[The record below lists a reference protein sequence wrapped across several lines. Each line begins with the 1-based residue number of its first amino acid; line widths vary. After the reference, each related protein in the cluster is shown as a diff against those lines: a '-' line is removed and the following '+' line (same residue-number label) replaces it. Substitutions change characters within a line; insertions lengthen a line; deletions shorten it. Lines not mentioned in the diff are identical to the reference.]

1 MNTIEM
7 RGITK
12 RFGSLTALDHVDFTL
27 QKGEIHA
34 LLGENGAGKTTIMN
48 VLYGLLQP
56 DEGEILVNGR
66 PVRFRDSLDAIKE
79 NIGMVS
85 QHFMLIPVLSVT
97 ENVVAGS
104 EPRRGLFFDFAKA
117 AQQVEKLARDN
128 GFSLDVRA
136 RAGDLSVGELQR
148 VEILKVLYKNA
159 QVLIFDEPTAVLTPQ
174 EVDELFLTFRRLRDE
189 GKSIVLITHKLGE
202 VMQIAD
208 RVTVLRDGHLIGS
221 VEKKDTSIRE
231 LVKMMVGREVSLGAR
246 HRSDLSGK
254 VKCSIRDLSY
264 TRGGLPVLSDINID
278 IREGEIYGIAGIEGN
293 GQTELLE
300 VLTGLLKPDS
310 MTLTLD
316 GRQVTGAAVDFIRSG
331 IGHVPEDRLQRG
343 LVRNMTVAENIILGY
358 EDKEDFSRS
367 GLLRQAA
374 IQAAGTRLVDDYN
387 IKTPDCNT
395 PVSSLSGGNQQKVII
410 ARVFS
415 EEPDFVVCAQPT
427 RGIDIAASEYI
438 HEVMFRYRDQGKAIL
453 LVSADLDEIKTM
465 SDRIGVLYK
474 GRIVDEDLAD
484 NFDDDRL
491 GCRMAGVDYVPES
504 EGDDDGKI

>member
-1 MNTIEM
+1 MIEM

-12 RFGSLTALDHVDFTL
+12 RFGALTALDHVDFSL
-27 QKGEIHA
+27 EKGEIHA

-48 VLYGLLQP
+48 VLYGMLQP
-56 DEGEILVNGR
+56 DEGEILVEGR
-66 PVRFRDSLDAIKE
+66 PVRFRDSLDAIQE

-85 QHFMLIPVLSVT
+85 QHFMLVPVLSVT
-97 ENVVAGS
+97 ENVVAGL
-104 EPRRGLFFDFAKA
+104 EPRKGLFFDFNRA
-117 AQQVEKLARDN
+117 AEAVEKLAREN
-128 GFSLDVRA
+128 GFGLDVRA
-136 RAGDLSVGELQR
+136 RVSDLSVGECQR

-159 QVLIFDEPTAVLTPQ
+159 EVLIFDEPTAVLTPQ
-174 EVDELFLTFRRLRDE
+174 EVDELFVTFRRLREE

-208 RVTVLRDGHLIGS
+208 RVTVLRDGRLIGS
-221 VEKKDTSIRE
+221 VNKADTSIRE

-246 HRSDLSGK
+246 RRSELGGK
-254 VKCSIRDLSY
+254 VKCSIRNLTY
-264 TRGGLPVLSDINID
+264 TRGDMPVLSDINID

-300 VLTGLLKPDS
+300 ALTGLLKPDS
-310 MTLTLD
+310 LTLTLD
-316 GRQVTGAAVDFIRSG
+316 GREITGTAADFLHRG
-331 IGHVPEDRLQRG
+331 VGHVPEDRLQRG
-343 LVRNMTVAENIILGY
+343 LVSGMSVAENIILGY
-358 EDKEDFSRS
+358 EGKDAFSKS
-367 GLLRQAA
+367 GLLRRAE
-374 IQAAGTRLVDDYN
+374 IQAASTRLVDDYN
-387 IKTPDCNT
+387 IKTPGTGT

-438 HEVMFRYRDQGKAIL
+438 HEVMFDYRDRGKAIL

-484 NFDDDRL
+484 NFDDHRL

-504 EGDDDGKI
+504 EGDDDGKV

>member
-1 MNTIEM
+1 MNLIEM

-27 QKGEIHA
+27 EKGEIHA

-48 VLYGLLQP
+48 VLYGMLQP
-56 DEGEILVNGR
+56 DEGQIFIEGKQVH
-66 PVRFRDSLDAIKE
+66 FRDSLDAIKE
-79 NIGMVS
+79 SIGMVS
-85 QHFMLIPVLSVT
+85 QHFMLIPVLSVA
-97 ENVVAGS
+97 ENVVAGD
-104 EPRRGLFFDFAKA
+104 EPKKGLFFDFSSAVK
-117 AQQVEKLARDN
+117 QVEQLAQAN
-128 GFSLDVRA
+128 GFHLDVRA
-136 RAGDLSVGELQR
+136 KVSELSVGERQR

-174 EVDELFLTFRRLRDE
+174 EVDELFVTFRKLRDE

-221 VEKKDTSIRE
+221 VDRGDTSIPQ
-231 LVKMMVGREVSLGAR
+231 LVQMMVGREVHLDAKRPSQCL
-246 HRSDLSGK
+246 GK
-254 VKCSIRDLSY
+254 VKCSIRNLSL
-264 TRGGLPVLSDINID
+264 TKNGLPVLSDINID

-300 VLTGLLKPDS
+300 ALTGLIQPDS
-310 MTLTLD
+310 MQVTLD
-316 GRQVTGAAVDFIRSG
+316 GKPVSGGAADFLHSG

-343 LVRNMTVAENIILGY
+343 LVGGMSVAENIILGY
-358 EDKEDFSRS
+358 ETRDTFSKS
-367 GLLRQAA
+367 GLLRQSNIQKAA
-374 IQAAGTRLVDDYN
+374 QDLVEEYQ
-387 IKTPDCNT
+387 IKTPSVST
-395 PVSSLSGGNQQKVII
+395 RVSSLSGGNQQKVII

-415 EEPDFVVCAQPT
+415 EEPDFVVCAHPT

-438 HEVMFRYRDQGKAIL
+438 HKVMFDYRDRGKAIL
-453 LVSADLDEIKTM
+453 LISADLDEIKTM

-484 NFDDDRL
+484 RFDDNRL
-491 GCRMAGVDYVPES
+491 GSRMAGVDYHAGE
-504 EGDDDGKI
+504 EGSAQ